1 MNYQFKKAI
10 RSNTS
15 VLLAYAGPSGGGKTW
30 SGLATCKGL
39 AGDKRFCCIDTES
52 GRSTFYSDK
61 FDFDVFDMKPPYSP
75 QAYTE
80 VIAAA
85 EDAGYPVI
93 FIDSASH
100 EWNGIGSCQD
110 IHDETLQRLTKGDES
125 KMERMSA
132 LAWRDA
138 KMAHK
143 RMMARLLQC
152 RSHLVFGLRAED
164 KIKFT
169 KVQENG
175 RERTVIEHIGFQPIA
190 EKAFMFEMTA
200 SFLMTPEAP
209 GIPKPIK
216 LPEMLKSMFP
226 LDRPITE
233 ESGRLVGEWAAGG
246 AIMDDTARHIK
257 SLESADSMDALKA
270 SFESAYKSTKDEAKR
285 AQFKKSY
292 DTRKDQLSTG
302 TTA

>member
-15 VLLAYAGPSGGGKTW
+15 VLLAYAGPSGGGKTR

-39 AGDKRFCCIDTES
+39 AGDKRFCVIDTES
-52 GRSTFYSDK
+52 GRSSHYADD
-61 FDFDVFDMKPPYSP
+61 FDFDVLDMRPPYSP

-80 VIAAA
+80 AIEAA
-85 EDAGYPVI
+85 ESAGYPVI

-152 RSHLVFGLRAED
+152 RSNLVFGLRAED
-164 KIKFT
+164 KIKFV
-169 KVQENG
+169 KVTENG
-175 RERTVIEHIGFQPIA
+175 RERTVIEHVGFQPIA

-200 SFLMTPEAP
+200 SFMLTPDAP
-209 GIPKPIK
+209 GVPKPIK
-216 LPEMLKSMFP
+216 LPEMLKPMFP

-233 ESGRLVGEWAAGG
+233 ESGRMVGQWAAGG
-246 AIMDDTARHIK
+246 AIADDTARHIK
-257 SLESADSMDALKA
+257 SLESAENMDALKLA
-270 SFESAYKSTKDEAKR
+270 FEMAYRSTAKGDERRLKFQKAYDERKAK
-285 AQFKKSY
+285 
-292 DTRKDQLSTG
+292 LGEG
-302 TTA
+302 TT

>member
-1 MNYQFKKAI
+1 MSHQFKKAI
-10 RSNTS
+10 RSDTS

-39 AGDKRFCCIDTES
+39 AGDRRFCCVDTES
-52 GRSTFYSDK
+52 GRSSHYADK
-61 FDFDVFDMKPPYSP
+61 FDFDVYDMRPPYSP

-80 VIAAA
+80 AIEAA
-85 EDAGYPVI
+85 EAAGYPVI

-164 KIKFT
+164 KIKFV
-169 KVQENG
+169 KVMENG
-175 RERTVIEHIGFQPIA
+175 RERTVIEHVGFQPIA

-200 SFLMTPEAP
+200 SFMLTPDAP

-216 LPEMLKSMFP
+216 LPEMLKPMFP

-233 ESGRLVGEWAAGG
+233 ESGRLVGLWAAGG
-246 AIMDDTARHIK
+246 AVIDDTARHIK
-257 SLESADSMDALKA
+257 ALTEAPDLEVLKSAFEQAYRSSKAEDVRARLKA
-270 SFESAYKSTKDEAKR
+270 AYDSRKATLGER
-285 AQFKKSY
+285 A
-292 DTRKDQLSTG
+292 T
-302 TTA
+302 